1 MADNILVI
9 GSGGREHALVWKLAQ
24 SQRVARIYVLPG
36 SYEICRVPKVQVVDN
51 KELLGVSAS
60 HFETIG
66 RWCVTNE
73 IRLVVVGPEDPLA
86 DGIADVLAQF
96 GVACFGPNKAGAMIE
111 ADKSWSKNFMK
122 AWGIPTARSE
132 SFQDV
137 DKAKEFI
144 RRYI

>member
-9 GSGGREHALVWKLAQ
+9 GSGGREHALVWKLVQ
-24 SQRVARIYVLPG
+24 SERVRTAYVLPG
-36 SYEICRVPKVQVVDN
+36 SYEICRLPKVQAVKDGVVDVRDF
-51 KELLGVSAS
+51 EAIAS
-60 HFETIG
+60 
-66 RWCVTNE
+66 WCVSNE

-86 DGIADVLAQF
+86 DGIADVLTQR

-137 DKAKEFI
+137 AAAKAFI
-144 RRYI
+144 RR